1 MFKVFYLDANDRI
14 DQDEFIL
21 MMNAFYVAGKN
32 KRVELKHS
40 QELFVEIDANEDGQI
55 DLSEFVTWGETVS
68 FIVVPRGSGLAC

>member
-1 MFKVFYLDANDRI
+1 MFKVFDLDANDRI

-32 KRVELKHS
+32 KRVELKRS
-40 QELFVEIDANEDGQI
+40 QELFMEIDTNKDGQI

-68 FIVVPRGSGLAC
+68 YIVVPRGSGQAC